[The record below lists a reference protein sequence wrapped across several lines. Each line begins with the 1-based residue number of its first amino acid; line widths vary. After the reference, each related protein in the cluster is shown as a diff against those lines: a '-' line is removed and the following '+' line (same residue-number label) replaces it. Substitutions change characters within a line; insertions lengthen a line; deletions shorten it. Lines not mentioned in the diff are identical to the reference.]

1 MLNLKQDVL
10 ILGGGVIGLSCALF
24 LLKQGCSVRILEKNT
39 VGGATSH
46 GNCGTITPSHARPL
60 AAPGMIGKA
69 LKYMTQSDA
78 PFYVK
83 PSTDLALLEW
93 LLRFSLRC
101 NVKDMHQA
109 ALAKA
114 SLLNASRTLLQTTIE
129 QHQFDCAFSASGVMY
144 AFNSQQG
151 LDEMLHELPLLR
163 ECAVRAEVLS
173 ASELAQREPALK
185 STMVG
190 GIFFP
195 DDAHFRP
202 DAYCAE
208 LVRVVRELGGVIEEH
223 CEVQALH
230 CFAGKIQTVQTNQ
243 GNYEAENVVMAMAV
257 WSAAMAKSID
267 LNLPIQPGKGYS
279 ITYNSPAIIPKTPL
293 VLAERSVCVT
303 AWPSGYR
310 LGSTME
316 FSGFDDKLNAKRL
329 AALERGAHEYLHE
342 PFGDEVQERWFG
354 WRPMTYDDLPIIGKS
369 PKHENLFLA
378 TGHGMLG
385 MSMSAIT
392 GKLIAELITEQK
404 PCVDVKPFSA
414 SRF

>member
-1 MLNLKQDVL
+1 MLNHKQDVL

-24 LLKQGCSVRILEKNT
+24 LLKQGRSVRILEKNT
-39 VGGATSH
+39 IGGATSH
-46 GNCGTITPSHARPL
+46 GNCGTITPSHALPL

-69 LKYMTQSDA
+69 LKYMTQADA

-101 NVKDMHQA
+101 NVKDMRQSA
-109 ALAKA
+109 FAKA
-114 SLLNASRTLLQTTIE
+114 SLLNHSRALLQTNIE
-129 QHQFDCAFSASGVMY
+129 QHQLDCAFSASGVMY
-144 AFNSQQG
+144 AFNTQQG
-151 LDEMLHELPLLR
+151 LDDMLHELPLLR
-163 ECAVRAEVLS
+163 ECSVRCEILNA
-173 ASELAQREPALK
+173 AELALREPALK

-208 LVRVVRELGGVIEEH
+208 LARVVRELGGVIEEH

-257 WSAAMAKSID
+257 WSSALAKSID

-279 ITYNSPAIIPKTPL
+279 ITYSKPELMPKTPL
-293 VLAERSVCVT
+293 VLSERSVCVT
-303 AWPSGYR
+303 AWPDGYR

-342 PFGDEVQERWFG
+342 PFGDEVRERWFG

-404 PCVDVKPFSA
+404 PCVDVKPFCA

>member
-1 MLNLKQDVL
+1 MTNSKQDVL

-24 LLKQGCSVRILEKNT
+24 LLKQGRSVRILERNT
-39 VGGATSH
+39 VGAATSH
-46 GNCGTITPSHARPL
+46 GNCGTITPSHALPL

-69 LKYMTQSDA
+69 LKYMTQADA

-101 NVKDMHQA
+101 NAKDMHQA

-114 SLLNASRTLLQTTIE
+114 ALLNGSRALLQETVDE
-129 QHQFDCAFSASGVMY
+129 YRLECAFSASGVMY
-144 AFNSQQG
+144 AFNSRQG
-151 LDEMLHELPLLR
+151 LDDMLLELPLLR
-163 ECAVRAEVLS
+163 ECAVRSEVLS
-173 ASELAQREPALK
+173 AAELAQREPALK
-185 STMVG
+185 PGMVG
-190 GIFFP
+190 GVFFP

-208 LVRVVRELGGVIEEH
+208 LARAVRGLGGVIEEH
-223 CEVQALH
+223 CEVLALQ
-230 CFAGKIQTVQTNQ
+230 CLAGKIQAVQTNK
-243 GNYEAENVVMAMAV
+243 GDYVAEDVVMAMAV
-257 WSAAMAKSID
+257 WSSALAKSIE

-279 ITYNSPAIIPKTPL
+279 ITYNKPEIMPRTPL
-293 VLAERSVCVT
+293 VLSERSVCVT
-303 AWPSGYR
+303 AWPDGYR

-342 PFGDEVQERWFG
+342 PFGDEVKERWFG
-354 WRPMTYDDLPIIGKS
+354 WRPMTYDDLPIIGRS
-369 PKHENLFLA
+369 PKHENLLLA

-385 MSMSAIT
+385 MSMSAVT
-392 GKLIAELITEQK
+392 GKLIAELITGQT
-404 PCVDVKPFSA
+404 PCVDVKPYSPG
-414 SRF
+414 RF